1 MNDANGNEEGKNDE
15 LGERD
20 LVHKIVRQSLKM
32 ALIGFDQVNLI
43 IHS

>member
-1 MNDANGNEEGKNDE
+1 MEMWKEKNDGS
-15 LGERD
+15 GEGD

-32 ALIGFDQVNLI
+32 ALIGFDQFNLI